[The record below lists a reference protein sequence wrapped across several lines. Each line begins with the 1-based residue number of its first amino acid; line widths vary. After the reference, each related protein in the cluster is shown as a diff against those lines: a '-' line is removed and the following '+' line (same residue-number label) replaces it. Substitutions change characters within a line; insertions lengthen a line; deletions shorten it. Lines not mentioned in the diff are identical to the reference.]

1 MAVINQALVGGC
13 YLWGLWLAPPLS
25 SPVFTFG
32 IEVSLRQIGRA
43 RRGVEGWGGGQKNR
57 STLNLKPLKLLV
69 FIKST
74 NQIGRGAFLHDPL
87 TSV

>member
-43 RRGVEGWGGGQKNR
+43 RRGVEGWGGGPEKQKHFELKAPQAACLHQVNKPDWPR
-57 STLNLKPLKLLV
+57 SL
-69 FIKST
+69 F
-74 NQIGRGAFLHDPL
+74 A
-87 TSV
+87 